1 MLKLRSRT
9 WRIILASFVGSLFAL
24 AVLIDLRSF
33 LLSVAIRIIS
43 TLTIV
48 MIAFAFHSFKELCKH
63 SLLTLC
69 VSFVFSGVM
78 IAVYQLFR
86 PPNMQ
91 IVNDIVYFDVDP
103 LLLLVLTGVIY
114 CIMYWIER
122 LFRERVKATVV
133 RLEFTVCGLS
143 VSCMGKLDT
152 GCSLT
157 EPFSGAPVIIAD
169 SSVLTVPEV
178 PERRVIPY
186 STVGGS
192 SVLFG
197 IRAQSVT
204 INGKPVEK
212 EIYIAQG
219 EVHSSSYQ
227 AILNSDIVR

>member
-1 MLKLRSRT
+1 
-9 WRIILASFVGSLFAL
+9 
-24 AVLIDLRSF
+24 
-33 LLSVAIRIIS
+33 
-43 TLTIV
+43 

-63 SLLTLC
+63 CLLTLC

-91 IVNDIVYFDVDP
+91 IVNDIVYIEVDP

-114 CIMYWIER
+114 CAVYWIER
-122 LFRERVKATVV
+122 LFRERVRASVV
-133 RLEFTVCGLS
+133 RLEFTVCGVS
-143 VSCMGKLDT
+143 ASCMGKIDT

-169 SSVLTVPEV
+169 SGVLTIPDI
-178 PERRVIPY
+178 PGRRVIPY

-197 IRAQSVT
+197 VRAQSVA

-212 EIYIAQG
+212 DIYIAQG
-219 EVHSSSYQ
+219 EVRNCAYQ
-227 AILNSDIVR
+227 AIINSDIIR